1 MVAGA
6 SLGAGAGALIA
17 GPLTDHFGRKTLLII
32 DAAIYAIG
40 ALLSAFTVNAFML
53 LSSGT
58 LIGLAIGADSG
69 DRYRLPRGVRA
80 PRASRPAEHYPAV
93 DDHRGNPGVISRGR
107 GRPGGSAA

>member
-40 ALLSAFTVNAFML
+40 AL
-53 LSSGT
+53 
-58 LIGLAIGADSG
+58 IGLAIGAESG

-80 PRASRPAEHYPAV
+80 PRASRPA
-93 DDHRGNPGVISRGR
+93 
-107 GRPGGSAA
+107 GGSAA